1 MKTKIN
7 TVTKKL
13 REMNLKVVE
22 VTKDHYVL
30 ENGDIYEHTFEI
42 DDNITV
48 EEFQKLLDNAQS
60 LLVNTLNKID
70 NGEF

>member
-42 DDNITV
+42 DDSITV
-48 EEFQKLLDNAQS
+48 DEFQKLLDNAQS
-60 LLVNTLNKID
+60 IVIDTLNKVD
-70 NGEF
+70 NGKL

>member
-42 DDNITV
+42 NDNITV
-48 EEFQKLLDNAQS
+48 EEFQKMLDNAQS
-60 LLVNTLNKID
+60 IVVDTLNKID